1 MTAYFWLD
9 VAKVLA
15 GFLALGGICLA
26 YGVLVVSQ

>member
-15 GFLALGGICLA
+15 GFSALGAICLA
-26 YGVLVVSQ
+26 YGALVVGQ